1 MTESPRRNLCP
12 LARVQKQIEIV
23 DAHLAHETIL
33 VNPLPLIPLGLLRP
47 HLLHVLQHHVA
58 VTVKRLDPREEL
70 AVVPARDQNLG
81 VGACCGLQEGQGTRG
96 HFMFLHES
104 DLIFTGPGSVG

>member
-1 MTESPRRNLCP
+1 M
-12 LARVQKQIEIV
+12 
-23 DAHLAHETIL
+23 
-33 VNPLPLIPLGLLRP
+33 
-47 HLLHVLQHHVA
+47 
-58 VTVKRLDPREEL
+58 TVKRLDPREEL

-104 DLIFTGPGSVG
+104 DLIFTRPESVGACLKKVQSSDVIYDVIASGISNRIEDRKSEEDGRRT

>member
-1 MTESPRRNLCP
+1 M
-12 LARVQKQIEIV
+12 
-23 DAHLAHETIL
+23 
-33 VNPLPLIPLGLLRP
+33 
-47 HLLHVLQHHVA
+47 
-58 VTVKRLDPREEL
+58 TVKRLDPREEL

-104 DLIFTGPGSVG
+104 DLIFTGPESVGGYHKRNSIKSCDVEGDGVGDFE